1 MVHHWLK
8 KVFAAIKNLGISP
21 VDRWWEQLICK
32 CKIGIF
38 GVRFTE
44 QSNPCFEL
52 FGGIRKMMEVKGW
65 ICRYV
70 GKPWKHHIVSTKLF
84 SLFLYFLVYGRN
96 LWLSSLYEVWMVVR
110 RRRIAVNVLFKL
122 VSNNGLNCV
131 FPCAVV
137 LLEENCLGKERFICL
152 HFGLCLFWAIL
163 LGTFLHSIY
172 HWYNTLHDTIL
183 SIQLGT
189 KNCWCCS
196 CFTKIGARR

>member
-1 MVHHWLK
+1 VVDHWRK

-84 SLFLYFLVYGRN
+84 SQFLYFLVYGRN

-122 VSNNGLNCV
+122 VSNR
-131 FPCAVV
+131 A
-137 LLEENCLGKERFICL
+137 EM
-152 HFGLCLFWAIL
+152 HF
-163 LGTFLHSIY
+163 SM
-172 HWYNTLHDTIL
+172 
-183 SIQLGT
+183 
-189 KNCWCCS
+189 CCS
-196 CFTKIGARR
+196 APGGKLSGKGTIYMSTFRIVFVLSHSVGEIFAFDIPLVQYSSWHNSKYSIGNKELLML